1 VRVVLA
7 LALIA
12 ALLASFGAYWLRV
25 GVADHAP
32 YSTSDR

>member
-1 VRVVLA
+1 
-7 LALIA
+7 
-12 ALLASFGAYWLRV
+12 LLASFGAYWLRV